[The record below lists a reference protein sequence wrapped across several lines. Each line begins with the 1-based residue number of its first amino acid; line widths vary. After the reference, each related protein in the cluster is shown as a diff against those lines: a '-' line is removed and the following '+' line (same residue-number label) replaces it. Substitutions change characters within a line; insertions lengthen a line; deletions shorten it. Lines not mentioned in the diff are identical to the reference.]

1 MRHSGCQNKPL
12 RLRSGVYAFVV
23 CFARIFF
30 AISVLSLCYLYAHAG
45 DWLLLYAIS
54 MLSLC
59 YLCYL
64 MLGATF
70 CAMLSLCYL
79 CAIYA
84 ISCWGLL
91 FALCYL
97 CAISVL
103 SMLSHAISVLSL
115 CYLSAISLIFLWK
128 LCMYTIWTWVEMVFT
143 CSCICVQFQKKV
155 IQWITSFKRNH
166 AHINKN
172 IYICKNISNTSG
184 VRA

>member
-54 MLSLC
+54 MLYLC

-84 ISCWGLL
+84 ISC
-91 FALCYL
+91 YL
-97 CAISVL
+97 C
-103 SMLSHAISVLSL
+103 AISVLSL

-166 AHINKN
+166 AHINKKIY

>member
-30 AISVLSLCYLYAHAG
+30 AISVLSVCYLYAHAG
-45 DWLLLYAIS
+45 DRLLLYAIS

-84 ISCWGLL
+84 ISC
-91 FALCYL
+91 YL
-97 CAISVL
+97 C
-103 SMLSHAISVLSL
+103 AISVLSL
-115 CYLSAISLIFLWK
+115 CYLSYFSLKAMYVYYMNVGRNGFHLLMYLCSIS
-128 LCMYTIWTWVEMVFT
+128 
-143 CSCICVQFQKKV
+143 KKG
-155 IQWITSFKRNH
+155 
-166 AHINKN
+166 
-172 IYICKNISNTSG
+172 NTMNY
-184 VRA
+184 